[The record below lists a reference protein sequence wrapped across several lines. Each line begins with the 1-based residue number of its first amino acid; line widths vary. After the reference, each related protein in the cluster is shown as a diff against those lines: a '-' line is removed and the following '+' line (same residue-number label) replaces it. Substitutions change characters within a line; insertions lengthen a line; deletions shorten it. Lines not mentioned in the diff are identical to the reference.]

1 MTNQNIKPI
10 SVMKFDIFYHI
21 YLFNNWFDIVKEQV
35 DYLKKSFLFQNSEIK
50 IGVLYNQYDE
60 NEIDKL
66 KNKRIIWN
74 I

>member
-1 MTNQNIKPI
+1 MTNQNIKLI

-50 IGVLYNQYDE
+50 IGVIYNQYDE

-66 KNKRIIWN
+66 
-74 I
+74 